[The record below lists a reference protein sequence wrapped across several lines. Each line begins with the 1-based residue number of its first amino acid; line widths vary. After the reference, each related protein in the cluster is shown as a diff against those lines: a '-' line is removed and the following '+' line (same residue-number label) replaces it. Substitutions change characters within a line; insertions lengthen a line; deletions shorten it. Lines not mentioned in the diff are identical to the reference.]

1 MRLIDADVLR
11 TSIEKDRDASD
22 MPKMWYEG
30 IKYAIN
36 HIIHAPT
43 ADVPERNVG
52 KWIPVSERLPNDDE
66 EGMDVLVS
74 IKNASYSDYV
84 ETARFLYKNWWYADI
99 DEEMDKEMAKCVI
112 AWMPLPE
119 PYREGAGDD

>member
-30 IKYAIN
+30 IAYAIN

-52 KWIPVSERLPNDDE
+52 KWILVTERLPNDDE

-119 PYREGAGDD
+119 PYRKETEDD

>member
-30 IKYAIN
+30 IAYAIN

-43 ADVPERNVG
+43 ADVQEVKHGRWVKQFDENC
-52 KWIPVSERLPNDDE
+52 WWTECSECGNYPLKSAYGDE
-66 EGMDVLVS
+66 QL
-74 IKNASYSDYV
+74 SDFCPYCGADMRK
-84 ETARFLYKNWWYADI
+84 ETE
-99 DEEMDKEMAKCVI
+99 DE
-112 AWMPLPE
+112 
-119 PYREGAGDD
+119 